1 MPKVR
6 FSVTVS
12 EKNVFTESGKDHVD
26 FMIAANAGEP
36 LLPIEKSA
44 SGGELSRVMLALKC
58 AVSEADKT
66 DTLIFDEVD
75 TGVSGKTSG
84 KIGIKL
90 KQASNSSQ
98 ILAVTHSAQ
107 IASLA
112 HHHLLVSKFENAG
125 RTESEIVEL
134 DENGRID
141 ELARILGGIN
151 VSESQRLAAI
161 DMINEG
167 KTY

>member
-1 MPKVR
+1 
-6 FSVTVS
+6 
-12 EKNVFTESGKDHVD
+12 
-26 FMIAANAGEP
+26 
-36 LLPIEKSA
+36 
-44 SGGELSRVMLALKC
+44 MLQ
-58 AVSEADKT
+58 
-66 DTLIFDEVD
+66 FD

-90 KQASNSSQ
+90 KQASASSQ

-112 HHHLLVSKFENAG
+112 HHHLLVSKYEKTG
-125 RTESEIVEL
+125 RTESQVVEL
-134 DENGRID
+134 DEDGRID